1 MGIFEETERHVFKKE
16 IERLAK
22 LQEELCRIGTLLTS
36 QTDLDSVLEIIL
48 SECRKITESDA
59 GSLFIKEKVKE
70 APSKEGVIPEE
81 HFVLR
86 FVAAQNDSV
95 VVPFR
100 ATTMSLS
107 RRSIVGY
114 TTLTGET
121 LNIEDAYLLPPGGD
135 VEFDPSFDEKIG
147 YRSKSFLAVPM
158 KNPKGNIIG
167 VIELINRKR
176 NFGQRLD
183 DPMLTDER
191 VIGFSDKDVHLIH
204 SLASQAA
211 VAIERAQLYR
221 SLENL
226 LEGLVD
232 SFNTA
237 LEERNKVTSG
247 HSRRV
252 AQYTMAI
259 AQRINTIEE
268 GPLARLHFSKEELR
282 ELKFAALLH
291 DIGKIGV
298 PEAILDKEL
307 KLPNPHMM
315 AVGYRFAYWEERL
328 LREGRSPEEIEAL
341 KQDREFLAKVN
352 VPGFMKDEEV
362 ARVKAIAQRT
372 FQDLEESEKPLLD
385 DYETANLTV
394 QRGNL
399 TPQEREAMERH
410 AAYSWEILK
419 RIPWGRGLENL
430 PLIASGHHERLDGSG
445 YPHRLKGEEVP
456 FGARILAIADFFDAL
471 TAYDRPYKRPV
482 PVDKT
487 LEILKEETAAGHY
500 DQNLVDL
507 FISEKLYS
515 ELPPKPG
522 S

>member
-1 MGIFEETERHVFKKE
+1 MSRFEEMEHTVFRKE
-16 IERLAK
+16 IERLS
-22 LQEELCRIGTLLTS
+22 QMQDELCRIGTLLTS
-36 QTDLDSVLEIIL
+36 ETDLDSVLEIIL

-95 VVPFR
+95 MVPFR

-114 TTLTGET
+114 TALTGET

-158 KNPKGNIIG
+158 KNPRGDIIG

-226 LEGLVD
+226 LAGLVD

-252 AQYTMAI
+252 AQYAMAI

-298 PEAILDKEL
+298 PEAILDKEH
-307 KLPNPHMM
+307 KLPDAHLM
-315 AVGYRFAYWEERL
+315 GIRYRFAYWQERL
-328 LREGRSPEEIEAL
+328 LQEEKGREEAEIL
-341 KQDREFLAKVN
+341 RQDFEFLAKVN
-352 VPGFMKDEEV
+352 VPGYMKDEEV
-362 ARVKAIAQRT
+362 ERVKAIAGKVIRDT
-372 FQDLEESEKPLLD
+372 DGSERPLLD
-385 DYETANLTV
+385 YDEALNLSV
-394 QRGNL
+394 QKGNL
-399 TPQEREAMERH
+399 TPRERAAMEQH

-419 RIPWGRGLENL
+419 RIPWGKGLENL

-445 YPHRLKGEEVP
+445 YPHHLQGEEVP

-487 LEILKEETAAGHY
+487 LEILKEEVAAGHY
-500 DQNLVDL
+500 DQDLAEL
-507 FISEKLYS
+507 FIREKLYS
-515 ELPPKPG
+515 TTPPQPG
-522 S
+522 G

>member
-1 MGIFEETERHVFKKE
+1 MGMFEETERHVFKKE
-16 IERLAK
+16 IERLTK

-36 QTDLDSVLEIIL
+36 ETDLDSVLDIIL

-70 APSKEGVIPEE
+70 APAKEGVIPGE
-81 HFVLR
+81 HSMLR

-95 VVPFR
+95 SIPFK
-100 ATTMSLS
+100 AQTMPLN
-107 RRSIVGY
+107 RKSIVGY
-114 TTLTGET
+114 AAMTGET

-135 VEFDPSFDEKIG
+135 IEFDPSFDEKIG

-158 KNPKGNIIG
+158 KNPRGEIIG

-176 NFGQRLD
+176 AFEQKLD
-183 DPMLTDER
+183 EPLLTDER
-191 VIGFSDKDVHLIH
+191 VIGFSQKDVHIIH

-252 AQYTMAI
+252 ATYALAI
-259 AQRINTIEE
+259 AERINTVDT
-268 GPLARLHFSKEELR
+268 GPLANVHFTKEELR
-282 ELKFAALLH
+282 ELKYAALLH

-307 KLPNPHMM
+307 KLPHPHMM
-315 AVGYRFAYWEERL
+315 AIGYRFAYWEERL

-341 KQDREFLAKVN
+341 KPDREFLAKVN
-352 VPGFMKDEEV
+352 IPGFMKDEE
-362 ARVKAIAQRT
+362 ATRVKAIAQRT
-372 FQDLEESEKPLLD
+372 FQDLEGSERPLLD
-385 DYETANLTV
+385 DYEAVNLTI
-394 QRGNL
+394 QKGNL

-445 YPHRLKGEEVP
+445 YPHKLKGEEVP

-507 FISEKLYS
+507 FILEKLYS
-515 ELPPKPG
+515 VLPPKPG